1 MVTDEQRHE
10 VAEKLRAM
18 SDEEGKWRTVAMRWL
33 AVQVKPSE
41 LADFIEPSE
50 RTCHNDAIDGGFYCS
65 ACNHGV
71 FDEDYRIAFEYC
83 PNCGAKVV
91 E

>member
-10 VAEKLRAM
+10 VAEKLRAI

-41 LADFIEPSE
+41 LADLIEPSE
-50 RTCHNDAIDGGFYCS
+50 PVVFQCAHCGGVW
-65 ACNHGV
+65 HKQPV
-71 FDEDYRIAFEYC
+71 YC
-83 PNCGAKVV
+83 PCCGKKV